1 MTNTKKLKKLNSMA
15 KVEYYVGILPEDRE
29 KFEEYVEYL
38 NDDAHCDWKF
48 KIEILNEFDDPNGY
62 YTFQI
67 KGYWDSYNKF
77 LGLAPGCF
85 VKSLTHYEE

>member
-1 MTNTKKLKKLNSMA
+1 MA
-15 KVEYYVGILPEDRE
+15 KVEYYVGILPEDFN

-48 KIEILNEFDDPNGY
+48 KVDVLNEFDDPDGY

-67 KGYWDSYNKF
+67 RGYWDSYNKF
-77 LGLAPGCF
+77 LEQSKNNGF
-85 VKSLTHYEE
+85 VRSLTHYEE